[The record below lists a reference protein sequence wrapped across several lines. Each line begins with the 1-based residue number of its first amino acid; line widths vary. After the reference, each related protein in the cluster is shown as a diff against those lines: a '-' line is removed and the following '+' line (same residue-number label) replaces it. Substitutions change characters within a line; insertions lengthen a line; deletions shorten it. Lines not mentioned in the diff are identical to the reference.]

1 MFLFLHRLA
10 YPNYLFRALKYAHK
24 TEMSQNEDE
33 IESVS
38 MLSSHES
45 RFWFAVKK
53 RGVLMQIDVGI
64 LMSFMLDYKSCQ
76 EMQQLNSSMPRIAER
91 LLKKPSTNYRVSHKK
106 GSFYPRASLVIS
118 HQVFCV
124 LCNKRA
130 RAEQSFTKRMS
141 ELEIFLLKMP
151 DVHHTVVKNIVK
163 TRIFASEASEAS

>member
-10 YPNYLFRALKYAHK
+10 YPNYLFSALRCFSF
-24 TEMSQNEDE
+24 MSQNEDE

-130 RAEQSFTKRMS
+130 RAEQSFTERMS

-151 DVHHTVVKNIVK
+151 DVHNTVVKNIVK
-163 TRIFASEASEAS
+163 SRIFASEAS